1 MMNIRELIRV
11 DLRKSMLIFNAPYVV
26 RSLLLMRSK
35 ATPRK
40 GEKENEEIKKVEG
53 VFSASY

>member
-26 RSLLLMRSK
+26 RSLLMRSK

>member
-1 MMNIRELIRV
+1 MFAAKEDKKDDECQGAYTGRFM
-11 DLRKSMLIFNAPYVV
+11 KSMLIFNAQYVV

-40 GEKENEEIKKVEG
+40 GEKENKK
-53 VFSASY
+53 